1 MRIFPAIDILNQ
13 RCVRLKQGNY
23 NEQTTYGDP
32 VEMAQEWVDEGASFL
47 HLVDLDAAKGDPS
60 ENLDV
65 IRQIVDTVS
74 IPVQVGGGVRSL
86 ERIEELIEIG
96 VNRVILGTAAVKN
109 PDFVKAAVDQFGE
122 ERIVVSVDAR
132 DGYVATDGW
141 IETSDIEASQFAKQ
155 LESAGVKTIVY
166 TDISK
171 DGMLEGPNF
180 EALSD
185 LNEQSELQII
195 ASGGVSSLSD
205 IQRLSELNLYGAI
218 VGKALYEDRVNLSDI
233 MKEPKTC

>member
-1 MRIFPAIDILNQ
+1 MRIFPAIDIRNQ
-13 RCVRLKQGNY
+13 KCVRLKQGNY

-60 ENLDV
+60 ENLNV
-65 IRQIVDTVS
+65 IKQIIDTVS

-86 ERIEELIEIG
+86 ERIEELIDIG

-141 IETSDIEASQFAKQ
+141 IETSDVEASQFAKQ
-155 LESAGVKTIVY
+155 LEAAGVKTVVY

-185 LNEQSELQII
+185 LNEQSELQVI

-205 IQRLSELNLYGAI
+205 IQRLSELKLYGAI
-218 VGKALYEDRVNLSDI
+218 VGKALYEDQVKLSDI
-233 MKEPKTC
+233 MKEPTTC

>member
-1 MRIFPAIDILNQ
+1 MRIFPAIDIRNQ
-13 RCVRLKQGNY
+13 KCVRLIQGDY

-32 VEMAQEWVDEGASFL
+32 VEMAQEWANEGASFL

-60 ENLDV
+60 ENLNV
-65 IRQIVDTVS
+65 IKQIIDTVS

-86 ERIEELIEIG
+86 ERIEELIDIG

-109 PDFVKAAVDQFGE
+109 PEFAKAAVDQFGE

-132 DGYVATDGW
+132 DGFVATDGW
-141 IETSDIEASQFAKQ
+141 IETSDVEAGEFAKK
-155 LESAGVKTIVY
+155 LEAVGVKTIVY

-171 DGMLEGPNF
+171 DGMLQGPNF
-180 EALSD
+180 EALTD

-205 IQRLSELNLYGAI
+205 IQRLSEFNIYGAI
-218 VGKALYEDRVNLSDI
+218 VGKALYEDKVKLSDI
-233 MKEPKTC
+233 MKESTTC